1 MSSPSFSQT
10 AAGAGSDA
18 WSTSPILLA
27 QDSRTPASALQHSQA
42 ELPSPAEEDAH
53 APLAPSPTWQGRG
66 FMLSMTTYGAVDAD
80 HVRDIL
86 DFSDDMDSL
95 HNGEFLMKRVDD
107 LERAV
112 EEKVC

>member
-1 MSSPSFSQT
+1 
-10 AAGAGSDA
+10 
-18 WSTSPILLA
+18 
-27 QDSRTPASALQHSQA
+27 
-42 ELPSPAEEDAH
+42 
-53 APLAPSPTWQGRG
+53 
-66 FMLSMTTYGAVDAD
+66 MLSMTTYGAVDAD